1 VRLTRNS
8 DAGLGHSR
16 HGEGQMKEPIA
27 RRVAGF
33 VGMACALACLVLAGG
48 DTASAAPTQQ
58 SFSPSHVPVVF
69 SATGPGGASVSVT
82 VLVAA
87 SELVPATELASL
99 PFPAL
104 PAGET
109 YFHVWL
115 QPQNPVGAP
124 LVPLSIPAA
133 DASLSTNGG
142 TATAVGIDPGPGS
155 IDAQWYFPVAD
166 SITSATLAI
175 TPSTVIAYGANGSQT
190 TYAIQ
195 ATSIDFVT
203 KAPVTTPIPI
213 PTGAPTGTQV
223 LGGSLAL
230 ATSKGIS
237 SSVGLGVGL
246 GGLVVLGIGAAIVVT
261 VARRRAFYRADRE
274 GRVVLSGPPMLSA
287 AAMAARLHGSDAEGG
302 GAGVGDLPR
311 TRHGIVVKI
320 LGWLE
325 VEGTKEPITAGPLL
339 ELIVYLVLN
348 PGRSFTSVQIRESV
362 WVLGRQP
369 ITSATFRKY
378 MVYLRKQ
385 FGPGVVVTDRFRYE
399 LTDAVISDWDLF
411 RAALATGDHLLGQE
425 QALALVRGPVL
436 HGSFDGKKNSPFA
449 WAYDEANSI
458 ENQVTTT
465 AVELARARLELDDA
479 PRAARATAQGLICAN
494 TNLELRKV
502 DLLVGAALGGPREV
516 GRRLEGARVVMADF
530 PGDMVKL
537 EELASQL
544 GWEAIVSG

>member
-1 VRLTRNS
+1 
-8 DAGLGHSR
+8 
-16 HGEGQMKEPIA
+16 MKGSIA

-33 VGMACALACLVLAGG
+33 VGMACALACLVLVFLLAGG

-58 SFSPSHVPVVF
+58 SFSPSRVPVVF
-69 SATGPGGASVSVT
+69 SATGPGGAPVSVT

-87 SELVPATELASL
+87 SELVTATELASL

-115 QPQNPVGAP
+115 QPQRPVGAP
-124 LVPLSIPAA
+124 LVPLSIPTA

-190 TYAIQ
+190 PYAIQ

-203 KAPVTTPIPI
+203 KPPVTTPTPI
-213 PTGAPTGTQV
+213 PTGAPSGNQG
-223 LGGSLAL
+223 LAGSPAL
-230 ATSKGIS
+230 TTKSTGIS
-237 SSVGLGVGL
+237 SSASLGVGL
-246 GGLVVLGIGAAIVVT
+246 GGLVVLGVGAVIVVT
-261 VARRRAFYRADRE
+261 LARRRAFYRADRE
-274 GRVVLSGPPMLSA
+274 GRVVLVGPPTLSPA
-287 AAMAARLHGSDAEGG
+287 AVAARLHGSDAEGG

-385 FGPGVVVTDRFRYE
+385 FGPGVVVTDRFHYE

-411 RAALATGDHLLGQE
+411 QAALAVGDHLAGPE
-425 QALALVRGPVL
+425 KALALVRGPVL

-458 ENQVTTT
+458 EHQVTTT

-479 PRAARATAQGLICAN
+479 SRAARATAQGLICAN

-537 EELASQL
+537 EELAGQL
-544 GWEAIVSG
+544 GWQAIVSG